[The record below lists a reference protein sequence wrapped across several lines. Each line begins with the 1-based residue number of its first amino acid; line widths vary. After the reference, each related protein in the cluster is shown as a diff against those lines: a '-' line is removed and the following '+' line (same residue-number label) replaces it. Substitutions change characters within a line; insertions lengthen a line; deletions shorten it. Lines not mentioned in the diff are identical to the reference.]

1 MVSNGL
7 GLDIFFIFD
16 FFPNGMLC
24 FHVTFLFCC
33 IDYFGL
39 AGFHLEKW
47 VRGGGKVILMKKMGG
62 GGGVKGKCAIACL
75 LGGSGDMLSHKIF
88 EFYTL

>member
-1 MVSNGL
+1 MG
-7 GLDIFFIFD
+7 
-16 FFPNGMLC
+16 
-24 FHVTFLFCC
+24 
-33 IDYFGL
+33 
-39 AGFHLEKW
+39 K
-47 VRGGGKVILMKKMGG
+47 GGGQSNTYEKNGG

>member
-1 MVSNGL
+1 MVSN

-24 FHVTFLFCC
+24 FHITFLFCC

-47 VRGGGKVILMKKMGG
+47 ARGGQSNTYEKNG